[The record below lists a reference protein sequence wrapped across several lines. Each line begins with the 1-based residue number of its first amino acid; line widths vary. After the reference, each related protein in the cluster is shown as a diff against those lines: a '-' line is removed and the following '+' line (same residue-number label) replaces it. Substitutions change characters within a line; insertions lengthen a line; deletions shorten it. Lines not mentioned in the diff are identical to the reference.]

1 MSEEYIDI
9 LQKKLASV
17 PENSFIYKHNDSPK
31 DHTCFSENLSV
42 KSKGKGL
49 IETYLLYP
57 GIELSFC
64 FINADKIIFQHRKS
78 TNAIEINYCRFG
90 RSGRELKDGSSVFLG
105 PGDVSFNLTDVC
117 ADSELSLP
125 LGFYEGIVINMELD
139 KMDGNY
145 PEILSGSGITGEW
158 LKQKFCPDKKAA
170 AIHGSERIEQIFDV
184 LWELPDGFCI
194 PYFKCKIIEF
204 LLFLRREDC
213 PAGKELTEYQSDQ
226 AEIIKQIHDYLLD
239 NLDKRITTEMLSKK
253 FLINTTTIKN
263 LFKSV
268 YGVPIAAHIKKHR
281 MEKAALLLKDT
292 NDTVSAIARS
302 VGYESQS
309 KFTNAFK
316 ETYKMT
322 PNEYRK

>member
-1 MSEEYIDI
+1 MSDEYLDD
-9 LQKKLASV
+9 LHRKLASV
-17 PENSFIYKHNDSPK
+17 PENSFIYKHNDCPK
-31 DHTCFSENLSV
+31 DHSCFSENLSV

-64 FINADKIIFQHRKS
+64 FISADKIIFKHRKS

-90 RSGRELKDGSSVFLG
+90 RSARELKDGSSVFLG
-105 PGDVSFNLTDVC
+105 PGDVSFNLTDEC
-117 ADSELSLP
+117 ADSELNLP
-125 LGFYEGIVINMELD
+125 LGFFEGITINMELD

-158 LKQKFCPDKKAA
+158 LKQKFCPEKKAT
-170 AIHGSERIEQIFDV
+170 AIHGSERIEHIFDV
-184 LWELPDGFCI
+184 LWELPEKLCI

-204 LLFLRREDC
+204 LLFLARGDYSV
-213 PAGKELTEYQSDQ
+213 GKELTEYRSDQ

-239 NLDKRITTEMLSKK
+239 NLDKRITIEALSKK

-281 MEKAALLLKDT
+281 MEKAAVLLKET
-292 NDTVSAIARS
+292 NNTVSAIARS

-316 ETYKMT
+316 EFYKMT